1 MWHFIFFLLPGAL
14 CKGHILQSSE
24 DQRTMST
31 VRGKVYGPVDIG
43 HSEKLPSSGAL
54 EENEVLDT

>member
-1 MWHFIFFLLPGAL
+1 
-14 CKGHILQSSE
+14 
-24 DQRTMST
+24 MST